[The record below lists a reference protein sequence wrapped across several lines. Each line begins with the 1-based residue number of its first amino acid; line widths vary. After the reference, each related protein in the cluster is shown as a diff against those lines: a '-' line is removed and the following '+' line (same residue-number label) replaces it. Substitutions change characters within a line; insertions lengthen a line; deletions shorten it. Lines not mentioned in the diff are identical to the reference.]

1 MKLEGNFSFPQIIKS
16 LQNNPI
22 LPLQRGGTYEFIAKS
37 STKING
43 ESFNQAIHYRISD
56 SNSKRVTFELIRAVY
71 DFYLLNKAFPT
82 KAAMMPLFPLELCSR
97 PCNYSVAIA
106 IVTRL
111 IQ

>member
-71 DFYLLNKAFPT
+71 DFYLLNNVFPT
-82 KAAMMPLFPLELCSR
+82 RAESMKLYPLELGPR
-97 PCNYSVAIA
+97 PCNYSVALA
-106 IVTRL
+106 IVSRF
-111 IQ
+111 IK